1 MSMVRSS
8 ASTERLIDELRKLPG
23 VGRKTAQR
31 LAFHLLKVTR
41 EEALALS
48 QAIVEAKE
56 RVRLCSICYGIT
68 EKDPC
73 EICADRNRDSQTLCV
88 VEEATDV
95 LAFERTADFSGR
107 YHVLGGS
114 LSPLDGIGPEEIRV
128 KELVERVGRE
138 GVGEVIIATNP
149 NAEGEATALYIARL
163 VKPLD
168 VKVTRIARGLPV
180 GSDIDLADEVT
191 LSRALRGRTDY

>member
-1 MSMVRSS
+1 MIKSS
-8 ASTERLIDELRKLPG
+8 ASTEKLIEELRRLPG

-31 LAFHLLKVTR
+31 LAFHILKVSKD
-41 EEALALS
+41 EALELS
-48 QAIVEAKE
+48 RAIEEAKE
-56 RVRLCSICYGIT
+56 KVRLCSVCFGIT

-73 EICADRNRDSQTLCV
+73 DICRDSTRDQASVCV

-95 LAFERTADFSGR
+95 FAFERTADFHGR

-114 LSPLDGIGPEEIRV
+114 LSPLDGIGPDDIRV
-128 KELVERVGRE
+128 RELLIRVDKEGIE
-138 GVGEVIIATNP
+138 EVILATNP
-149 NAEGEATALYIARL
+149 NAEGEATALYVAKLI
-163 VKPLD
+163 KPLG

-191 LSRALRGRTDY
+191 LSRALQGRTEY

>member
-1 MSMVRSS
+1 MIKSS
-8 ASTERLIDELRKLPG
+8 ASTDRLIEELRRLPG

-31 LAFHLLKVTR
+31 LAFHLLKVSK
-41 EEALALS
+41 EEAIALS

-56 RVRLCSICYGIT
+56 RVRLCSVCFGIT
-68 EKDPC
+68 EQDPC
-73 EICADRNRDSQTLCV
+73 AICADGSRDQSTLCV

-95 LAFERTADFSGR
+95 FAFERTADFSGR

-128 KELVERVGRE
+128 KELVRRIGDEEVR
-138 GVGEVIIATNP
+138 EVIIATNP
-149 NAEGEATALYIARL
+149 NAEGEATALYISRL
-163 VKPLD
+163 IKPLG
-168 VKVTRIARGLPV
+168 VRVTRIARGLPV

-191 LSRALRGRTDY
+191 LSRALNGRTEY

>member
-1 MSMVRSS
+1 MIMVRSS
-8 ASTERLIDELRKLPG
+8 AATDKLIDELRKLPG

-31 LAFHLLKVTR
+31 LAFHILKVSK

-48 QAIVEAKE
+48 EAISEAKK
-56 RVRLCSICYGIT
+56 RVRLCSVCYGIT

-73 EICADRNRDSQTLCV
+73 GICADKNRDPKTLCV

-95 LAFERTADFSGR
+95 LAFERTADFAGM

-114 LSPLDGIGPEEIRV
+114 LSPLDGIGPEDIRV
-128 KELVERVGRE
+128 KELLERVDRE
-138 GVGEVIIATNP
+138 SVREVIIATNP

-191 LSRALRGRTDY
+191 LSRALSGGTEY

>member
-1 MSMVRSS
+1 MTKSS
-8 ASTERLIDELRKLPG
+8 PSTDRLIEELRKLPG

-31 LAFHLLKVTR
+31 LAFHILKLPK
-41 EEALALS
+41 EEAFNLS
-48 QAIVEAKE
+48 RAIEEAKE
-56 RVRLCSICYGIT
+56 RVRFCSVCFGIT

-73 EICADRNRDSQTLCV
+73 DICRDKTRDAALLCV

-95 LAFERTADFSGR
+95 FAFERTADYKGR

-114 LSPLDGIGPEEIRV
+114 LSPLDGIGPDDLKLR
-128 KELVERVGRE
+128 ELFDRVGRE
-138 GVGEVIIATNP
+138 RVSEIIIATNP
-149 NAEGEATALYIARL
+149 NAEGEATALYIAKSL
-163 VKPLD
+163 KPTG

-191 LSRALRGRTDY
+191 LSRSLHGRTEY

>member
-1 MSMVRSS
+1 MVRSS
-8 ASTERLIDELRKLPG
+8 AATDRLIDELRRLPG

-31 LAFHLLKVTR
+31 LAFHLLKVSK

-48 QAIVEAKE
+48 EAIAEAKE
-56 RVRLCSICYGIT
+56 KVRLCSVCFGIT

-73 EICADRNRDSQTLCV
+73 GICSDKNRDPKTLCV

-95 LAFERTADFSGR
+95 LAFERTADFKGK

-114 LSPLDGIGPEEIRV
+114 LSPLDGIGPEQIRV
-128 KELVERVGRE
+128 RELLERVNGESVR
-138 GVGEVIIATNP
+138 EVIIATNP

-163 VKPLD
+163 VRPLD

-191 LSRALRGRTDY
+191 LSRALQGRTEY